1 MNIQGINSS
10 TLASQ
15 VTSANKAGRQDTIK
29 DVSKTFDS
37 LLQSLN
43 QTQQTS
49 DDLMTKLAAGEDV
62 DIHSVMIAA
71 DQADISFKIA
81 IGIRDKLVDAYKE
94 ISRMS
99 V

>member
-1 MNIQGINSS
+1 MNVPGIRS
-10 TLASQ
+10 AIPSQ
-15 VTSANKAGRQDTIK
+15 VNSLGKTPQQDALK
-29 DVSKTFDS
+29 EVGKTFDS
-37 LLQSLN
+37 MLQSLN
-43 QTQQTS
+43 QSQQTS

-62 DIHSVMIAA
+62 DIHQVMIAS

-81 IGIRDKLVDAYKE
+81 LGIRDKLVDAYKE

>member
-1 MNIQGINSS
+1 MNIQGINS

-15 VTSANKAGRQDTIK
+15 VTASTKVNRQDTIK
-29 DVSKTFDS
+29 EVGKTFDS

-43 QTQQTS
+43 ETQQTS

-62 DIHSVMIAA
+62 DIHQVMIAS